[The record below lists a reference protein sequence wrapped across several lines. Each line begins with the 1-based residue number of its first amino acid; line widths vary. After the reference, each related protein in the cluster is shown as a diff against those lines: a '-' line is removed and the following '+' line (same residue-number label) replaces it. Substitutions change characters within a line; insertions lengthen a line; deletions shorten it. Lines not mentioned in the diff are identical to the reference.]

1 LQGREFVVTSV
12 FVTMARNT
20 AGAGDRGSTARFG
33 LVMHLADLLPSL
45 TINLRDRSL
54 TSCALDA
61 ASASNS
67 LCASVLDVKT
77 SS

>member
-33 LVMHLADLLPSL
+33 LVMHLAELQPDDQPPQPVAHIVC
-45 TINLRDRSL
+45 TRRGIRY
-54 TSCALDA
+54 A
-61 ASASNS
+61 AWGR
-67 LCASVLDVKT
+67 VW
-77 SS
+77 